1 MERSRGPLGALGN
14 MLAGGGQALIGPA
27 QSLAGD
33 VQRRI
38 ADVAPPVLSGELD
51 RLTARVRGLEL
62 LLANGGREII
72 GPIRA
77 LALEAVESAA
87 ALRARLDDVLERLE
101 ALERRVADLQARAA
115 ERSGPGRQVKGRQV
129 KGLQV
134 EDAPWPWK

>member
-14 MLAGGGQALIGPA
+14 MLADGSQALIDQA

-38 ADVAPPVLSGELD
+38 ADVVPPVLSGELD
-51 RLTARVRGLEL
+51 RLTARIRDLEL

-77 LALEAVESAA
+77 LALEAVESGA

-115 ERSGPGRQVKGRQV
+115 ERSTPGRPM
-129 KGLQV
+129 
-134 EDAPWPWK
+134 EDSAWPWK

>member
-14 MLAGGGQALIGPA
+14 MLAGGGQALIDQA

-38 ADVAPPVLSGELD
+38 ADVVPPVLSGELD
-51 RLTARVRGLEL
+51 RLAARLRDLEL
-62 LLANGGREII
+62 LLANGGREIV

-77 LALEAVESAA
+77 LALEAIESAA

-101 ALERRVADLQARAA
+101 ALERRVADLQSRAA
-115 ERSGPGRQVKGRQV
+115 ERSAPNRPM
-129 KGLQV
+129 
-134 EDAPWPWK
+134 EDPTWPWK